1 MVLEFLD
8 QNEAAFTVIFSAVVA
23 TATIV
28 YAILTWSLVSETKKM
43 RKVQTEPKISVIVQ
57 SREEWIGFIDMII
70 QNIGLGPAYD
80 IKFEIEPD
88 YEKFGGRLISEYGF
102 IKNGLK
108 YFGPNQKMQ
117 FFFTNLTENYEEK
130 GKHSFE
136 IKVSYQNCV
145 GNSYKDIY
153 IIDFSQFDG
162 LDQLGKPPL
171 HEIADNIKRI
181 QTNIGHISS
190 GFHKMKVIMYTKEDM
205 EEERKQYLDSKNQ
218 STTEDKN

>member
-1 MVLEFLD
+1 MVLEFLN

-28 YAILTWSLVSETKKM
+28 YAILTWRLVSETKKM

-57 SREEWIGFIDMII
+57 PKEEWIGFIDMII

-88 YEKFGGRLISEYGF
+88 YEKFDGKLLSEYGF

-117 FFFTNLTENYEEK
+117 FFFTDLSENYEEK
-130 GKHSFE
+130 RKHSFE
-136 IKVSYQNCV
+136 IKVSYQNSV
-145 GNSYKDIY
+145 GNSYEDIY

-162 LDQLGKPPL
+162 LDQLGNPPL

-181 QTNIGHISS
+181 QTDIKLISS
-190 GFHKMKVIMYTKEDM
+190 GFHRMKVIMYTKEDM
-205 EEERKQYLDSKNQ
+205 EEERKQFLDSRNQ
-218 STTEDKN
+218 SKTEDKN